1 MVGEPLFALWQALEK
16 EKKMTLVIGTHEVED
31 VAKWVSSPLRQSVF
45 ESKGIKVTTFTDPAG
60 SNVTGLLFDVPDM
73 DEFQKMMQS
82 EEIEKSAKEDG
93 VKFDTLQVLV
103 QT

>member
-1 MVGEPLFALWQALEK
+1 
-16 EKKMTLVIGTHEVED
+16 MTLVIGTHEVED
-31 VAKWVSSPLRQSVF
+31 VAKWVSSPVRHSVF
-45 ESKGIKVTTFTDPAG
+45 SSKGIKVTTFTDPQG

-73 DEFQKMMQS
+73 DEFQSMMQS
-82 EEIEKSAKEDG
+82 DEMKKAAEKDG

>member
-1 MVGEPLFALWQALEK
+1 LRYGKHLNMET
-16 EKKMTLVIGTHEVED
+16 KMTLVIGTHEVED

-45 ESKGIKVTTFTDPAG
+45 EAKGIKVTTFTDPTG
-60 SNVTGLLFDVPDM
+60 SNVTGLLFDVPNM
-73 DEFQKMMQS
+73 DEFQSLMQS
-82 EEIEKSAKEDG
+82 DEIQEAAKEDG

>member
-1 MVGEPLFALWQALEK
+1 
-16 EKKMTLVIGTHEVED
+16 MTLVIGTHEVED